1 MANQTVFGI
10 YLSRNDAEAAV
21 AALRAANF
29 SGSDVSVL
37 LPQEV
42 ESQNLPTQRTT
53 KAPAAA
59 TAGAG
64 SGAVVGGTIGW
75 LAGMGALVIP
85 GVGPFLAVGP
95 LVATLIGAGVG
106 GAVGGAA
113 GGLIG
118 LGIPEREARIYEGRL
133 LQGAILVAVQC
144 SGYEQA
150 GQAKSVLAETGAED
164 ISISGEASGLNRT
177 AA

>member
-10 YLSRNDAEAAV
+10 YLTRNDAEAAV
-21 AALRAANF
+21 AALQAANF
-29 SGSDVSVL
+29 SSRDVSVL
-37 LPQEV
+37 LPQDV
-42 ESQNLPTQRTT
+42 ESQSLPTQHTT

-85 GVGPFLAVGP
+85 GIGPFLAVGP

-118 LGIPEREARIYEGRL
+118 LGIPQREAKIYEGRL
-133 LQGAILVAVQC
+133 SQGAILVAVQC
-144 SGYEQA
+144 STSEQA
-150 GQAKSVLAETGAED
+150 SQAKSVVAVTGAED
-164 ISISGEASGLNRT
+164 ISTSGQASDLSRT